1 MAFIT
6 PDENNLGRLPANSSL
21 SFPVEVI
28 PFRRYNVPAGW
39 VELRGQDP
47 NNVVFTPEDPVVGE
61 GLEFLM
67 IGADDPSSQWYYKFA
82 GNNSDTY
89 DEGDVVFS
97 YSYKDRVRYD
107 YVYNG
112 TFDNGTAIPVDVIVT
127 NNTNL
132 TISTRRLFEGLPQPL
147 VERHLVQIDN
157 PWACAQ
163 LAACIACKLY
173 LGKLKY
179 VGAALKAINNSPVGK
194 VCEKIGKYT
203 SVGKF
208 GVSVS
213 IIPTPKPV
221 SDVCDSPLFDPCK
234 LVCESENIGGC
245 ATYECK

>member
-132 TISTRRLFEGLPQPL
+132 TIFTRRLFEGLPQPL

-163 LAACIACKLY
+163 LAACIACKLSV
-173 LGKLKY
+173 
-179 VGAALKAINNSPVGK
+179 VGRLTKVGK
-194 VCEKIGKYT
+194 VCDKIDKYT

-208 GVSVS
+208 GFSVG
-213 IIPTPKPV
+213 IPKPKPV
-221 SDVCDSPLFDPCK
+221 SDICDLFDPCK

-245 ATYECK
+245 ATYDCK